1 MEKTFEALHLLLSQ
15 YKALSILCIAVVLMF
30 PVITTAVMFAE
41 RTGFF
46 GNVYQAEHAM
56 LRGLAMEQHEI
67 ARGGLLSHDLLRGE
81 LIRNR
86 GLIQGAAY
94 FQQIADECRNMPRLR
109 RLFRPSQRTSAGRQ
123 SGWG

>member
-56 LRGLAMEQHEI
+56 LRGLAMEQHEL
-67 ARGGLLSHDLLRGE
+67 AQGSLLRHDLLRGE

-94 FQQIADECRNMPRLR
+94 FQQRTCINTAQTKDEKDRCVLSIEERKIEE
-109 RLFRPSQRTSAGRQ
+109 
-123 SGWG
+123 